1 MKKLSFPFL
10 ITALLASSLA
20 CKALSGDGTET
31 QPQPLPPVEN
41 PGDQPS
47 DQSPSTQGDSE
58 YPMLSDASNVVDTAG
73 VVTYQ
78 TEFSL
83 TEVIDFYRDTL
94 SSQGYTERSINTAIT
109 DVTFNLVF
117 DGHPSGQAL
126 VIQGTDLGNGSV
138 NVTIFLQDM

>member
-1 MKKLSFPFL
+1 MKKFSFLFL
-10 ITALLASSLA
+10 ITALLVSSLA
-20 CKALSGDGTET
+20 CKALTGNGTET
-31 QPQPLPPVEN
+31 QPQTLPPVEN
-41 PGDQPS
+41 PSNTSS
-47 DQSPSTQGDSE
+47 DQNPSTQGDSE
-58 YPMLSDASNVVDTAG
+58 YPMTTDASNVVETAG
-73 VVTYQ
+73 VVNYQ

-94 SSQGYTERSINTAIT
+94 SSQGYSERSINTAIT

-126 VIQGTDLGNGSV
+126 VIQGTNLGNGSV